1 MKKTSERM
9 ASLLLAAVIV
19 MTAISVCFTVSAE
32 TTPYYYD
39 SYITPADYYDD
50 YYQTNSNY
58 LPGDYITHS
67 DYVTESDYI
76 YVTDPETGE
85 SYVTKS
91 DYLVK
96 REWTEIRDKYTGV
109 DYSDES
115 CYVTQADY
123 IRESYRYDDLSD
135 DTVSWHSYNSGK
147 YVTVSDYNYFY
158 TGYQQ
163 WINIIKIISNIDKNI
178 INVTKLL

>member
-1 MKKTSERM
+1 M

-39 SYITPADYYDD
+39 SYITPADYYYDD
-50 YYQTNSNY
+50 GSYQTKSNY

-85 SYVTKS
+85 SYVTKTTI
-91 DYLVK
+91 
-96 REWTEIRDKYTGV
+96 W
-109 DYSDES
+109 
-115 CYVTQADY
+115 
-123 IRESYRYDDLSD
+123 
-135 DTVSWHSYNSGK
+135 
-147 YVTVSDYNYFY
+147 
-158 TGYQQ
+158 
-163 WINIIKIISNIDKNI
+163 
-178 INVTKLL
+178 